1 MLAELDGAKPPT
13 VLAEID
19 NLSALTVALVGPLA
33 VRLVIVRLAEA
44 EPPLTWFSSLS
55 VSSIITSTTL
65 PPCLGMPECY
75 ASWRFAAGLESAE
88 QNGTAALAQLS
99 REGIAI
105 CASSPSQVTCGHSFR
120 RRILVRRRATKR
132 CPPVLRLLGRR

>member
-13 VLAEID
+13 VLAVID
-19 NLSALTVALVGPLA
+19 NLSAVTVALFGPLA
-33 VRLVIVRLAEA
+33 LRFVIERLAKA

-65 PPCLGMPECY
+65 PPCLGRPKCY
-75 ASWRFAAGLESAE
+75 ASIGFTIRELQPSPSV
-88 QNGTAALAQLS
+88 S

-105 CASSPSQVTCGHSFR
+105 CASSPSQVT
-120 RRILVRRRATKR
+120 
-132 CPPVLRLLGRR
+132 

>member
-1 MLAELDGAKPPT
+1 MFAELDGAKPPT

-19 NLSALTVALVGPLA
+19 NLSALTVALFGPLA

-65 PPCLGMPECY
+65 PPCLGRPKCY
-75 ASWRFAAGLESAE
+75 ASIGFWNPQPSPSV
-88 QNGTAALAQLS
+88 S

-105 CASSPSQVTCGHSFR
+105 CASSPSQVT
-120 RRILVRRRATKR
+120 
-132 CPPVLRLLGRR
+132 